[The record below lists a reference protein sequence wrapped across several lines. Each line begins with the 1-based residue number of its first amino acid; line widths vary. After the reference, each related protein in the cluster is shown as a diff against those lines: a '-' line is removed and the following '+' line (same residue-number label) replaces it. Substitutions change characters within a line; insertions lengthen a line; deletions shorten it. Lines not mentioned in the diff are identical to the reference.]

1 MKQKQH
7 MTLSELAQ
15 AIESGIQSSLPD
27 SYWVVAEIS
36 ELSVNF
42 KGHCYLE
49 LIEKPETSDA
59 VTAKIRATI
68 WSYRYQLIHSYF
80 AASTG
85 LQLQAGL
92 KVLVCATVEF
102 HAVYGLSLSI
112 TDIDPVYTIGEDEK
126 QRNDIMQRLHAEGV
140 FTMNKDL
147 TMPLFPQRL
156 AVISSANAAGYQDFC
171 NQIATNQYNLR
182 FTITLFQASM
192 QGVETEQSVVHALHE
207 IFEREHEFDV
217 VIIIRGGGAKAD
229 LRWFDNYTIAYHI
242 AQFPLPVITGIGHD
256 KDQSIT
262 DMVAHTSVKTPT
274 AAAEFCISL
283 GEQLVFRIQDLQEQL
298 VDVSNIVCDDY
309 RNHLQNKVMRL
320 NHVYSLQTNRAQ
332 TDLQYV
338 STRILSA
345 VSHLVYKQQNKLQF
359 AELKISKSTQHY
371 LIEQKQ
377 KLTHAL
383 FQLSI
388 GSKHQLHSHKQQLQV
403 LQSQVNIHNPL
414 LLLSKGYT
422 ITTNSSGKI
431 IQSIHDVSLHE
442 TVLTHVSDGIIESK
456 RVK

>member
-7 MTLSELAQ
+7 IPLSELAQ

-49 LIEKPETSDA
+49 LIEKPEKTDA

-92 KVLVCATVEF
+92 KILFSATVEF

-112 TDIDPVYTIGEDEK
+112 TDIEPVYTIGEDEK
-126 QRNDIMQRLHAEGV
+126 QRNDILQRLHAEGV
-140 FTMNKDL
+140 FSMNKDL
-147 TMPLFPQRL
+147 EMPLFPQRL
-156 AVISSANAAGYQDFC
+156 AVVSSSQAAGYQDFC
-171 NQIATNQYNLR
+171 NQIAANQYNLR
-182 FTITLFQASM
+182 FTVTLFQASM

-298 VDVSNIVCDDY
+298 VDASNILCDDY

-320 NHVYSLQTNRAQ
+320 NYVYSLQTNRAQ

-345 VSHLVYKQQNKLQF
+345 VSQLVYKQQNKLQF
-359 AELKISKSTQHY
+359 AELKISKSTQYY

-383 FQLSI
+383 FQVSI
-388 GSKHQLHSHKQQLQV
+388 GTKHQLHSQKQQLQV
-403 LQSQVNIHNPL
+403 LQSQVDMRNPL

>member
-1 MKQKQH
+1 
-7 MTLSELAQ
+7 
-15 AIESGIQSSLPD
+15 
-27 SYWVVAEIS
+27 
-36 ELSVNF
+36 
-42 KGHCYLE
+42 
-49 LIEKPETSDA
+49 
-59 VTAKIRATI
+59 
-68 WSYRYQLIHSYF
+68 
-80 AASTG
+80 
-85 LQLQAGL
+85 
-92 KVLVCATVEF
+92 
-102 HAVYGLSLSI
+102 
-112 TDIDPVYTIGEDEK
+112 
-126 QRNDIMQRLHAEGV
+126 
-140 FTMNKDL
+140 
-147 TMPLFPQRL
+147 
-156 AVISSANAAGYQDFC
+156 
-171 NQIATNQYNLR
+171 
-182 FTITLFQASM
+182 
-192 QGVETEQSVVHALHE
+192 
-207 IFEREHEFDV
+207 
-217 VIIIRGGGAKAD
+217 
-229 LRWFDNYTIAYHI
+229 
-242 AQFPLPVITGIGHD
+242 PVITGIGHD

-298 VDVSNIVCDDY
+298 VDASNILCDDY

-320 NHVYSLQTNRAQ
+320 NYVYSLQTNRAQ

-345 VSHLVYKQQNKLQF
+345 VSQLVYKQQNKLQF

-383 FQLSI
+383 FQVSI
-388 GSKHQLHSHKQQLQV
+388 GTKHQLHSQKQQLQV
-403 LQSQVNIHNPL
+403 LQSQVDMRNPL

>member
-27 SYWVVAEIS
+27 TYWVVAEIS

-49 LIEKPETSDA
+49 LIEKPEKTDA

-92 KVLVCATVEF
+92 KILFSATVEF

-126 QRNDIMQRLHAEGV
+126 QRNDILQRLHAEGV
-140 FTMNKDL
+140 FSMNKDL
-147 TMPLFPQRL
+147 EMPLFPQRL
-156 AVISSANAAGYQDFC
+156 AVISSSQAAGYQDFC
-171 NQIATNQYNLR
+171 NQIDANQYNLR
-182 FTITLFQASM
+182 FTVTLFQASM

-262 DMVAHTSVKTPT
+262 DMVAHTS
-274 AAAEFCISL
+274 
-283 GEQLVFRIQDLQEQL
+283 
-298 VDVSNIVCDDY
+298 
-309 RNHLQNKVMRL
+309 
-320 NHVYSLQTNRAQ
+320 
-332 TDLQYV
+332 
-338 STRILSA
+338 
-345 VSHLVYKQQNKLQF
+345 
-359 AELKISKSTQHY
+359 
-371 LIEQKQ
+371 
-377 KLTHAL
+377 
-383 FQLSI
+383 
-388 GSKHQLHSHKQQLQV
+388 
-403 LQSQVNIHNPL
+403 
-414 LLLSKGYT
+414 
-422 ITTNSSGKI
+422 
-431 IQSIHDVSLHE
+431 
-442 TVLTHVSDGIIESK
+442 
-456 RVK
+456 